1 MLSKNDAQMVY
12 ETLLTSPGM
21 NEEVKINLRIPRKS
35 VLLLSKLIEA
45 GLTSKGSSDS
55 DGLFAVVD
63 SNTFEEIKTIAVD
76 ILGKAGLTETYNK
89 LVALQTKQGQGC
101 RVVRKDLT

>member
-45 GLTSKGSSDS
+45 GLTSKGGNDS

-63 SNTFEEIKTIAVD
+63 SNTFEEIKAIAMD
-76 ILGKAGLTETYNK
+76 ILGKAGLTDTYNK
-89 LVALQTKQGQGC
+89 LVALQTKG
-101 RVVRKDLT
+101 

>member
-45 GLTSKGSSDS
+45 GLMSRGANDS
-55 DGLFAVVD
+55 EGLFAVVD
-63 SNTFEEIKTIAVD
+63 NNMFEEIKAVAMD
-76 ILGKAGLTETYNK
+76 ILGKAGLTDTYNK
-89 LVALQTKQGQGC
+89 LVALQTKG
-101 RVVRKDLT
+101 

>member
-1 MLSKNDAQMVY
+1 MLSKNDAQIVY

-21 NEEVKINLRIPRKS
+21 NDEVKINLRIPRKN

-45 GLTSKGSSDS
+45 GLSNKNSNDS
-55 DGLFAVVD
+55 DGLFAVVNG
-63 SNTFEEIKTIAVD
+63 NTFEEIKTIAMD

-89 LVALQTKQGQGC
+89 LVALQQKG
-101 RVVRKDLT
+101 

>member
-35 VLLLSKLIEA
+35 VLLLIKLIEA
-45 GLTSKGSSDS
+45 GLMSKGGNDNE
-55 DGLFAVVD
+55 GLFAVVD
-63 SNTFEEIKTIAVD
+63 NNMFEEIKAVAMD
-76 ILGKAGLTETYNK
+76 ILGKAGLTDTYNK
-89 LVALQTKQGQGC
+89 LVALQTKG
-101 RVVRKDLT
+101 